1 MNRSDP
7 RGLRLWIA
15 RSFTLVEEVVYV
27 GLGLLLATSA
37 LVLLGSS
44 TIQIAQHI
52 FAGSLSTYVVRLL
65 NQILL
70 VLLIV
75 ELLYTVQV
83 SFREHSIVPGPFLL
97 VGLIAAIR
105 RMLILTA
112 EFGEGQN
119 KSESEIIWFLI
130 ELAVFTVLILAL
142 VLSIRLMSQSGTSA
156 KAERA

>member
-1 MNRSDP
+1 
-7 RGLRLWIA
+7 
-15 RSFTLVEEVVYV
+15 LVEDVVYV